1 MSKKIFLAALMAA
14 TATGAGA
21 QVSSLQTSNPAP
33 KAGNPDKV
41 VCETEEKTGSRL
53 GARRVC
59 LTNAQ
64 WAEKRREHREA
75 TEKVQRIVNQSPS
88 N

>member
-1 MSKKIFLAALMAA
+1 MMTKTFLAALMAA
-14 TATGAGA
+14 TASTAGA
-21 QVSSLQTSNPAP
+21 QVSSIQTSNPAP
-33 KAGNPDKV
+33 KTGKPDKI

-59 LTNAQ
+59 LTVAQ

-75 TEKVQRIVNQSPS
+75 TEKVQRIVNMEPI

>member
-1 MSKKIFLAALMAA
+1 MIKHLVLTALLAAAA
-14 TATGAGA
+14 SGAGA
-21 QVSSLQTSNPAP
+21 QVISIETSNPAP
-33 KAGNPDKV
+33 MFGSEDRM

-59 LTNAQ
+59 LTVAQ